1 MPEKA
6 NLVWKSCL
14 DFIRDNISE
23 KSFLTW
29 FHPIRAIK
37 LQDKVLTI
45 QVPSKFYYEYLE
57 ENYIKIIKSA
67 LTKNLGK
74 DAKLVYSIMMEK
86 SQQTETPYT
95 VNIPSAQKAQIKVQ
109 EVDAPLYMERGVKN
123 PFIIPG
129 LQKLK
134 IDSQLN
140 SNYTFDNFIE
150 GDSNRLARSAGKQI
164 AKRPGGTSFNPL
176 FIYSSVG
183 LGKTHLVHAI
193 GLEVKRIQPEK
204 TVLYVS
210 MEKFCQQFQEATK
223 SNNRND
229 FIHFYQ
235 MIDVLIVDDIHFISG
250 KKGTQEV
257 FFHIFN
263 HLHQSGKQIILT
275 SDKSPVD
282 IQDVEQR
289 LISRFK
295 WGLSTEIQPP
305 DYATRLAILQQKM
318 EFDGIELSE
327 DVLDYI
333 AKNIKTNIRE
343 IEGSLNS
350 IIAQATFNK
359 KEITLELVEKTLSN
373 LITNSKKDITID
385 YIQKLICDYF
395 KLSLDTLQSKT
406 RKRDIVQARQLAMY
420 FAKKYTNA
428 SLSSIGDQI
437 GKRDHAT
444 VLHACKTVDNLFETD
459 KLFKSY
465 VDDLNKKLTSDI

>member
-1 MPEKA
+1 MSKTSIS
-6 NLVWKSCL
+6 VWDSCL
-14 DFIRDNISE
+14 QYIRDNISE
-23 KSFLTW
+23 KSYLTW
-29 FHPIRAIK
+29 FQPIKAVK
-37 LQDKVLTI
+37 LQENVLTI

-95 VNIPSAQKAQIKVQ
+95 VNIPSAQKAQIQVQ
-109 EVDAPLYMERGVKN
+109 EVDAPLYVERGVKN

-140 SNYTFDNFIE
+140 TNYTFDNFIE
-150 GDSNRLARSAGKQI
+150 GESNRLARSAGKQI

-183 LGKTHLVHAI
+183 LGKTHLAHAI
-193 GLEVKRIQPEK
+193 GLEVKRIQANK

-257 FFHIFN
+257 FFSHI
-263 HLHQSGKQIILT
+263 
-275 SDKSPVD
+275 
-282 IQDVEQR
+282 
-289 LISRFK
+289 
-295 WGLSTEIQPP
+295 
-305 DYATRLAILQQKM
+305 
-318 EFDGIELSE
+318 
-327 DVLDYI
+327 
-333 AKNIKTNIRE
+333 
-343 IEGSLNS
+343 
-350 IIAQATFNK
+350 
-359 KEITLELVEKTLSN
+359 
-373 LITNSKKDITID
+373 
-385 YIQKLICDYF
+385 
-395 KLSLDTLQSKT
+395 
-406 RKRDIVQARQLAMY
+406 
-420 FAKKYTNA
+420 
-428 SLSSIGDQI
+428 
-437 GKRDHAT
+437 
-444 VLHACKTVDNLFETD
+444 
-459 KLFKSY
+459 
-465 VDDLNKKLTSDI
+465 